1 MTVSDFSGME
11 TPEIGL
17 LTKFQYC
24 TLLGNG
30 QIRPKMRVLNSE
42 KVTYSG
48 LNPLNGDKWQ
58 F

>member
-1 MTVSDFSGME
+1 MTVSYFLGWGG
-11 TPEIGL
+11 PEIGL
-17 LTKFQYC
+17 LTKFQWC
-24 TLLGNG
+24 TLVGNG